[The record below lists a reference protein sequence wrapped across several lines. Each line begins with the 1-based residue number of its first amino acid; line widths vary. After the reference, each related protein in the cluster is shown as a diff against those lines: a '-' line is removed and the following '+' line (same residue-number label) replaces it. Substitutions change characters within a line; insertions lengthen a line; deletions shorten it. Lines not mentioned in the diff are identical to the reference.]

1 MSQAGEF
8 LVFAVTDLTPAEGPL
23 EEAAQASIENEARI
37 GIYGD
42 FVSAVR
48 DDAGLR
54 INQQA
59 LQQALALNTGQ

>member
-1 MSQAGEF
+1 M
-8 LVFAVTDLTPAEGPL
+8 TDLTPATGPL
-23 EEAAQASIENEARI
+23 EEAANASLENEARI
-37 GIYGD
+37 GLYGD

-59 LQQALALNTGQ
+59 LSQALALNTGQ